1 MELGVAEAVEPYSP
15 PPTSPNGFYD
25 AASVAAAASLA
36 ADSSVRADRAGDS
49 AHRSIFLLC
58 EKFTYVASGRAGA
71 FWLVQLHCFLFC
83 FTVVGLSDVLP
94 VFLATPARRE
104 RSSVSAP

>member
-36 ADSSVRADRAGDS
+36 ADSSVRADRAG
-49 AHRSIFLLC
+49 
-58 EKFTYVASGRAGA
+58 A

-104 RSSVSAP
+104 RSSASAP